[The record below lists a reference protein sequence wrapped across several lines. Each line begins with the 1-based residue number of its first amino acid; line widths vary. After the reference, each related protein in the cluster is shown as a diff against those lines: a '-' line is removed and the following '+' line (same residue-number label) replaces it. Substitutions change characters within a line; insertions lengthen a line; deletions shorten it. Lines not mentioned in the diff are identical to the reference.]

1 LLLPLGDIMALGYYG
16 FFYCRGGIVR
26 IQKLTGLVLSSATIA
41 LGGWSNAVAQNF
53 PTKPIRIVVPFPAG
67 GTTDV
72 VARLVAQRLS
82 ESMGQSVVVDNRGG
96 AGGALGADIVAK
108 SNPDGYT
115 LLMHNIT
122 FPLSSV
128 AQTLAKRS
136 PFDAERDFAGVSVA
150 VYVPFVLTANPSV
163 PAKDTRELVAL
174 LRGNS
179 KLKYNYGS
187 TGPGSVMHV
196 LGEALK
202 RDGKFDMAHIA
213 YKGAAPLKLEL
224 LSGRIQIGGDQL
236 STSLQEIRAGQLKA
250 LATSGSKRIAIL
262 PDVPTV
268 REQGFPAL
276 EFEGFNGLFAPAK
289 TPKAVLDKL
298 QRETAAAVRHPDS
311 VKRFGDLG
319 AEAVGSTGEEQ
330 KAMLVRLMKQFEPV
344 IREMK
349 LD

>member
-1 LLLPLGDIMALGYYG
+1 VKRIFASLSVFA
-16 FFYCRGGIVR
+16 FGIIV
-26 IQKLTGLVLSSATIA
+26 TG
-41 LGGWSNAVAQNF
+41 AVAAQNF

-72 VARLVAQRLS
+72 VARLVAQRFS
-82 ESMGQSVVVDNRGG
+82 ESMKQPVVVDNRGG

-108 SNPDGYT
+108 SAPDGYT
-115 LLMHNIT
+115 LLMANIT

-136 PFDAERDFAGVSVA
+136 PFDAEKDFTGVSIA
-150 VYVPFVLTANPSV
+150 VFVPFVLTAHPSV
-163 PAKDTRELVAL
+163 PAKDMKELGTL
-174 LRGNS
+174 LQGK

-196 LGEALK
+196 LGEAFK
-202 RDGKFDMAHIA
+202 RDAKVDMAHIA

-236 STSLQEIRAGQLKA
+236 STSLAEIRAGQLKA
-250 LATSGSKRIAIL
+250 LATAGSKRIAVL

-268 REQGFPAL
+268 REQGFAAL
-276 EFEGFNGLFAPAK
+276 EFEGWNGLLAPAK
-289 TPKAVLDKL
+289 TPRAVIEKL
-298 QRETAAAVRHPDS
+298 QRETAVAVRHPD
-311 VKRFGDLG
+311 VQKRFSELG
-319 AEAVGSTGEEQ
+319 AESVGSSPQEQ
-330 KAMLVRLMKQFEPV
+330 TNIVLKQMKQFTPV

>member
-1 LLLPLGDIMALGYYG
+1 
-16 FFYCRGGIVR
+16 V
-26 IQKLTGLVLSSATIA
+26 
-41 LGGWSNAVAQNF
+41 
-53 PTKPIRIVVPFPAG
+53 KPIRIVVPFPAG

-72 VARLVAQRLS
+72 VARLVAQRMS
-82 ESMGQSVVVDNRGG
+82 EAMAQPVVVDNRGG

-115 LLMHNIT
+115 LLMHNVT

-136 PFDAERDFAGVSVA
+136 PFDAEKDFAGVSIA
-150 VYVPFVLTANPSV
+150 VYVPFVFTANPSV
-163 PAKDTRELVAL
+163 PAKDLREFTAL
-174 LRGNS
+174 LRGNPN
-179 KLKYNYGS
+179 LKYNYGS
-187 TGPGSVMHV
+187 TGPGSAMHV
-196 LGEALK
+196 LGESLK
-202 RDGKFDMAHIA
+202 RDAKFDMAHIA

-224 LSGRIQIGGDQL
+224 LSGRIQFGGDQL
-236 STSLQEIRAGQLKA
+236 STSLQEIRNGQLKA
-250 LATSGSKRIAIL
+250 LATSGSKRIPIL

-276 EFEGFNGLFAPAK
+276 EFEGWNGLFAPAK
-289 TPKAVLDKL
+289 TPKAVIDRL
-298 QRETAAAVRHPDS
+298 QRETAAAVKHPDL

-319 AEAVGSTGEEQ
+319 AESVGSSADAQ
-330 KAMLVRLMKQFEPV
+330 KAMLLKQMEQFRPV